1 MTPKRKRNALSA
13 VLAQSV
19 QETVTYS
26 DAGGLDLRAKYS
38 GTEYWFQRVTI
49 DGKRRHLGLCEY
61 PMVSLAEA
69 RQAALVNA
77 RMIREGATRRRRNAR
92 PLQLASDHPR
102 RCLLKTFSLSPGRA
116 HDAPEGRKLLTRL
129 GPQRLG
135 PFLLM
140 DHAYEGNET
149 RQLAPWGTCRWLHP

>member
-77 RMIREGATRRRRNAR
+77 RMIREGRDPSAEKREAIAAR
-92 PLQLASDHPR
+92 QRPPTPMFAQNVLALPGPGPR
-102 RCLLKTFSLSPGRA
+102 CAGRA
-116 HDAPEGRKLLTRL
+116 
-129 GPQRLG
+129 
-135 PFLLM
+135 
-140 DHAYEGNET
+140 
-149 RQLAPWGTCRWLHP
+149 